1 MKYFYLFVL
10 LFSAH
15 TILASSL
22 PRPVELSDPILVKDW
37 QNGRAVKVTL
47 ELDTISP
54 THFFLEIAKIDG
66 QLLRQVR
73 FYGAGEKVSLNNLSQ
88 KLNKKKV
95 VEDGV
100 FKQWY
105 QNGNLYSTETYQM
118 GVPAGVKIVYHSN
131 GEKEFYCVYDPP
143 GFISELHSYTRTGK
157 EVNVN
162 KYLDNKIY
170 SKVDREPQ
178 FPKGETALRLYI
190 NQHINYPEDALKKG
204 IVGEVVVGFVV
215 DENGRIID
223 PEVEKSPSALLSQE
237 AIRMV
242 SHMPRWQPGFLA
254 GYPVKSRTS
263 VSIMFRAF

>member
-1 MKYFYLFVL
+1 MKYFYLVTFL
-10 LFSAH
+10 LFTNTLIAN
-15 TILASSL
+15 SL
-22 PRPVELSDPILVKDW
+22 PRPVELSNPVLVKDW
-37 QNGRAVKVTL
+37 QNGRAVNITL
-47 ELDTISP
+47 EVDTISP
-54 THFFLEIAKIDG
+54 SHFYLEIAKING

-73 FYGAGEKVSLNNLSQ
+73 FSGPGEKVSLNNLSQ

-95 VEDGV
+95 LEDGI

-105 QNGNLYSTETYQM
+105 QNGNLYSTETFKM
-118 GVPAGVKIVYHSN
+118 GVPAGEKIVYHPN
-131 GEKEFYCVYDPP
+131 GQKEFYCVYDPP

-162 KYLDNKIY
+162 KYLANKIY
-170 SKVDREPQ
+170 NKVDRMPH

-190 NQHINYPEDALKKG
+190 KQNINYPKEALQKG

-215 DENGRIID
+215 DENGKVID
-223 PEVEKSPSALLSQE
+223 PEIEKSPSPLLSQE

-242 SHMPRWQPGFLA
+242 NQMPLWQPGFLA
-254 GYPVKSRTS
+254 GYPVKSRTY

>member
-1 MKYFYLFVL
+1 MKYFYLFSCLIFTNL
-10 LFSAH
+10 L
-15 TILASSL
+15 LANSL
-22 PRPVELSDPILVKDW
+22 PRPVELTDPILQKDW
-37 QNGRAVKVTL
+37 QNGRAVNVTL
-47 ELDTISP
+47 EIDTVSP
-54 THFFLEIAKIDG
+54 THFYLEIAKTDG

-73 FYGAGEKVSLNNLSQ
+73 FFGSGEKISLNNLSQ

-105 QNGNLYSTETYQM
+105 QNGNLYSQETFKM
-118 GVPAGVKIVYHSN
+118 GVPAGEKIVYHPN
-131 GEKEFYCVYDPP
+131 GQKEFYCVYDPP

-170 SKVDREPQ
+170 NKVDMEPQ
-178 FPKGETALRLYI
+178 FPEGETALRFYI
-190 NQHINYPEDALKKG
+190 NQHINYPKEALKKG
-204 IVGEVVVGFVV
+204 VIGEVVVGFVV
-215 DENGRIID
+215 DENGNVLH
-223 PEVEKSPSALLSQE
+223 PEIEKSPDPLLSQE
-237 AIRMV
+237 ALRMV
-242 SHMPRWQPGFLA
+242 SQMPRWQPGILA